1 MNDIN
6 DGIPVFVFTSGFVA
20 PGGVVRVYTKQIHPE
35 WGGYSFGR
43 GTAICNNCDPD
54 IAGLTDPDGVVVSTK
69 TYPRGCD

>member
-54 IAGLTDPDGVVVSTK
+54 IAGLTDPD
-69 TYPRGCD
+69 